1 MKHKH
6 HIIPKHMG
14 GTDDPDNLVDLT
26 IEEHA
31 KAHLELYETYG
42 KWQDKVAYAGLAK
55 LVGKEEHLYM
65 VLSEGKIGVPRS
77 KETKEKIRK
86 ARSLNRYQ
94 NTEEHNR
101 KISEAQK
108 GKPKSEET
116 KQKMREARLGKTRE
130 PFSQEWK
137 NNLKAAKEKLPVVSC
152 PHCGLT
158 SRGPNMKRYHFDNCK
173 LKRSE

>member
-14 GTDDPDNLVDLT
+14 GTDDPSNLIELS

-31 KAHLELYETYG
+31 QAHLKLYEEFG
-42 KWQDKVAYAGLAK
+42 RWQDKVAYTGLAK

-77 KETKEKIRK
+77 EETKEKIRK
-86 ARSLNRYQ
+86 ARALNRYS
-94 NTEEHNR
+94 NTEEHNKR
-101 KISEAQK
+101 ISEAQK
-108 GKPKSEET
+108 GKILTEET
-116 KQKMREARLGKTRE
+116 KQKIREARLGKKRE

-137 NNLKAAKEKLPVVSC
+137 DKLKAAKEKLPVVSC